1 MPRNRGTTSLKC
13 KRRAANPMREYDHLP
28 AELRIWLSQAVLPW
42 RAGSVQ
48 RAFDKAVART
58 GDPELAL
65 KELNDIQ
72 ARLVAKD
79 APKVWGGAY
88 PARLSS

>member
-1 MPRNRGTTSLKC
+1 MPRNRGKTSLKC

-28 AELRIWLSQAVLPW
+28 AELRTWLSQAVLPW

-58 GDPELAL
+58 GDPEQAL
-65 KELNDIQ
+65 QELDQMQ

-79 APKVWGGAY
+79 AAKVWGATY
-88 PARLSS
+88 PLNLG